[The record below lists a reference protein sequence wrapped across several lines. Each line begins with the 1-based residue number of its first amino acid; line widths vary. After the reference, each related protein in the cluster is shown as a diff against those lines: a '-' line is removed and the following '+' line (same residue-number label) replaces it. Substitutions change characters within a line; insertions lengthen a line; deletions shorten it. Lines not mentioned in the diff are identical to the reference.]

1 MSHPTPRMTVDNWSR
16 GTQDCGNI
24 SEKFFQN
31 STVFIEKCEVYK
43 CLIGLWLLRIWVNEN
58 SREHV
63 CSAMTVNNWSR
74 GNIAEQFFQNS
85 TGCLAV
91 LGNQYFEYMTDIYII
106 SDLHCLTN
114 IVTLGLVLHS
124 FQAMKN
130 AEPQF

>member
-1 MSHPTPRMTVDNWSR
+1 MSHPTPRMTVDIWSR

-43 CLIGLWLLRIWVNEN
+43 CLIFLWLLRIWLVKN

-63 CSAMTVNNWSR
+63 CSAMTVNNWSS
-74 GNIAEQFFQNS
+74 GNIAEKSFKNS

-91 LGNQYFEYMTDIYII
+91 LGNIVQYFEYILFFTIKARQIFFYDILMCVKLQNNKY
-106 SDLHCLTN
+106 
-114 IVTLGLVLHS
+114 
-124 FQAMKN
+124 
-130 AEPQF
+130 